1 MWEIIVLVIFAISV
15 IGFVAMIKSGTVTDK
30 ELLPIGAWFFFAS
43 PVTYSI
49 SSYSIRF
56 IDASKSYK
64 EKLSTL
70 TSHRPEMTFLTEYMP
85 LELFHGF
92 FLTFIPLVLAAIGT
106 WALISYLDVN
116 VKIVKENKDI
126 R

>member
-1 MWEIIVLVIFAISV
+1 MWEIFVLTIFAISV
-15 IGFVAMIKSGTVTDK
+15 IGFVAMIKRGTVTDNA
-30 ELLPIGAWFFFAS
+30 LLRIGAWFFFAS

-49 SSYSIRF
+49 SSYSIRVVET
-56 IDASKSYK
+56 SKSYK
-64 EKLSTL
+64 ENLVTL
-70 TSHRPEMTFLTEYMP
+70 TLHRPDRSYLTEYIP

-92 FLTFIPLVLAAIGT
+92 FVTFIPLVLAAIGT

-116 VKIVKENKDI
+116 VKIVKENKNI